1 MDRSQS
7 QEEVNKTK
15 SIDIQTSNY
24 QDDSNSQ
31 CFDGENNQDIFENDQ
46 SLSSKNQNEQ
56 KLQLN
61 LQLNEQISNGDNNE
75 DILITA
81 QQEKN
86 VEQTDNKSKVNN
98 FQISSLKLNQLQNQP
113 NQQNPSPY
121 TISDRK
127 IWAVQG
133 VMPGS
138 VSKKFIRSYKLG
150 RYNKIK
156 SLKIDMEYFNSPH
169 HEQLHLGNDIL
180 PFQNNK
186 NRLFTTGSFD
196 YTKYMFSDGQ
206 MQQTKMP
213 FQSVQSFSS
222 RVNTGNI
229 NKVQSNLKSLKTFR
243 NTFKQQSEDFN
254 QVFSPRT
261 TSQTVIQQVI
271 QQQQNAKQT
280 PQQVNMEIRYID
292 IISQPI
298 VKQSNFINNKK
309 CPHGMTNMRVNEKK
323 NIFFLNQQSNKNNN
337 PHSIQPV
344 QYLKHQVYSSS
355 QQTAQYNQN
364 QYKLDSVYVENSDNM
379 YDLVNKRQYK
389 ANDFFGEEHSLGQSS
404 NHQLDGGIHK
414 QNLTFQ
420 PKNILLHSEYK
431 VQQPENHQSSLFTT
445 TSNRNFFGRKSEKSI
460 SKYQPN
466 NSLRLPQFATNPEN
480 IQFFSKAK
488 QNLVKYVNQIGTQDH
503 PLRNTFVSQKNML

>member
-1 MDRSQS
+1 MDRSLS
-7 QEEVNKTK
+7 QEEMNKTK
-15 SIDIQTSNY
+15 NIDIQTSNY
-24 QDDSNSQ
+24 QDDSDSFN
-31 CFDGENNQDIFENDQ
+31 GNNNQDTFENDAT
-46 SLSSKNQNEQ
+46 LSRKNQNELD
-56 KLQLN
+56 LQLN
-61 LQLNEQISNGDNNE
+61 LSLNQQILNENNYD

-81 QQEKN
+81 QQEKK
-86 VEQTDNKSKVNN
+86 VEQIENKSKNN
-98 FQISSLKLNQLQNQP
+98 NNQITSLKVNQLQNQNNKP
-113 NQQNPSPY
+113 NPSPY

-150 RYNKIK
+150 RYNKMK

-169 HEQLHLGNDIL
+169 HEQLHLGNNIL

-196 YTKYMFSDGQ
+196 YTKYMFHDGQ
-206 MQQTKMP
+206 IQPTKIP
-213 FQSVQSFSS
+213 FQSVQSFNS
-222 RVNTGNI
+222 RANTGNI
-229 NKVQSNLKSLKTFR
+229 NNIQNNIKSLKTFG

-271 QQQQNAKQT
+271 QQQQQSKQT
-280 PQQVNMEIRYID
+280 LQQVNMEIRYID

-298 VKQSNFINNKK
+298 VKQSYFINNKK

-323 NIFFLNQQSNKNNN
+323 NIFFLNQQNNSNNN
-337 PHSIQPV
+337 HHIQPI
-344 QYLKHQVYSSS
+344 QYLKHQIYSSN
-355 QQTAQYNQN
+355 QQINQYNQN
-364 QYKLDSVYVENSDNM
+364 QFKLDSAYIENSDNM

-389 ANDFFGEEHSLGQSS
+389 ANDFFGEERSLGQSS
-404 NHQLDGGIHK
+404 NQQLDGGIHK
-414 QNLTFQ
+414 QNLTFK
-420 PKNILLHSEYK
+420 PKSVLLHSEYK
-431 VQQPENHQSSLFTT
+431 VQQPDHQVSQFTT

-460 SKYQPN
+460 SKTTQPN
-466 NSLRLPQFATNPEN
+466 NQLRLPQFATNPEN

>member
-1 MDRSQS
+1 MDRSLS
-7 QEEVNKTK
+7 QEEINKTK

-24 QDDSNSQ
+24 HDDSNSQ
-31 CFDGENNQDIFENDQ
+31 CFDDENNQDQFENDA
-46 SLSSKNQNEQ
+46 SLSRKNQNELN
-56 KLQLN
+56 LQLN
-61 LQLNEQISNGDNNE
+61 LQLNEQNLNGVNDE
-75 DILITA
+75 GILITA
-81 QQEKN
+81 QQEKK
-86 VEQTDNKSKVNN
+86 VEQIENTNKINN
-98 FQISSLKLNQLQNQP
+98 NQITSLKLNQLQNQH

-150 RYNKIK
+150 RYNKMK

-169 HEQLHLGNDIL
+169 HEQLHLGNNIL

-196 YTKYMFSDGQ
+196 YTKYMLPDGQ

-229 NKVQSNLKSLKTFR
+229 NKFQNNLKSLKTFR
-243 NTFKQQSEDFN
+243 NAFKQQSEDFN

-271 QQQQNAKQT
+271 QQQQNSKQT

-292 IISQPI
+292 IITQPI

-323 NIFFLNQQSNKNNN
+323 NIFFFNQQSNKNNN
-337 PHSIQPV
+337 PHHIQPI
-344 QYLKHQVYSSS
+344 QYLRHQAYSSN
-355 QQTAQYNQN
+355 QPINQYNQN
-364 QYKLDSVYVENSDNM
+364 QYKLDSAYVENSDNM

-389 ANDFFGEEHSLGQSS
+389 ANNFFGEEQSQGQSS
-404 NHQLDGGIHK
+404 SHQLDGGLHK
-414 QNLTFQ
+414 QNLTFK
-420 PKNILLHSEYK
+420 PKNNLLHSEYK
-431 VQQPENHQSSLFTT
+431 DQQTDHQASQFTS
-445 TSNRNFFGRKSEKSI
+445 TSNRNFFGRKSEKSM
-460 SKYQPN
+460 SKMQPN